1 MKDRSYSS
9 PVPDYHL
16 LIQLIEALFCAR
28 HTVCW
33 DMRMSQSVQA
43 IETEL
48 HIDYNVIKASNP
60 K

>member
-9 PVPDYHL
+9 ADYHL
-16 LIQLIEALFCAR
+16 IIQLIEALFCAR
-28 HTVCW
+28 HYTVCS
-33 DMRMSQSVQA
+33 DIRMSQSIQA

-48 HIDYNVIKASNP
+48 HVGYNVIKASNT